1 MSYRPPKVL
10 ITGSFPDALNVN
22 VALRGYLIDGFR
34 KALPDSTVLGA
45 PYEGAA
51 AAARERFEPMFAA
64 DPELRDRADAYAK
77 YLATKG

>member
-1 MSYRPPKVL
+1 ARNVLKGYRPHEGFWP
-10 ITGSFPDALNVN
+10 TE
-22 VALRGYLIDGFR
+22 YLPAKR
-34 KALPDSTVLGA
+34 
-45 PYEGAA
+45 